1 VSVAFYL
8 ENLKKMNLEDG
19 NIMSKCVNDR
29 IEIQ

>member
-8 ENLKKMNLEDG
+8 ENLNEMNLEDG
-19 NIMSKCVNDR
+19 NIMSKYVNDR